1 MIICV
6 KKSVPSRRK
15 TTCMIEQKEI
25 FDRTE
30 RLVGEETMSRIQ
42 EQRVIIFGIGG
53 VGSWC
58 AEGLIRSGIQH
69 LTIVDSDCVC
79 ASNINRQAMATT
91 TTIDK
96 VKVEVLKEKLL
107 VINPQADIKSI
118 RAIYSSE
125 TKDSFHLEDYD
136 FVIDAIDSLAHKAE
150 LILHATS
157 NLPSRV
163 KFFSSMGAA
172 LKMDPTQIRTDEFW
186 NVKGCPL
193 ARALRQ
199 RFKREHRFPKRK
211 FHVVYS
217 PELLPNKGTVTAQ
230 ATDTWTAQKAQVNG
244 SVVHITAIFGFTLAG
259 MVLQECL

>member
-1 MIICV
+1 MYH
-6 KKSVPSRRK
+6 
-15 TTCMIEQKEI
+15 QKDI
-25 FDRTE
+25 FNRTE
-30 RLVGEETMSRIQ
+30 RLVGKDSMRRIQ

-58 AEGLIRSGIQH
+58 AEGLIRSGVQH

-79 ASNINRQAMATT
+79 VSNINRQAMATT
-91 TTIDK
+91 STIGK
-96 VKVEVLKEKLL
+96 VKVESLKEKLL
-107 VINPQADIKSI
+107 VINPQAEII
-118 RAIYSSE
+118 PIQAIYSAE
-125 TKDSFHLEDYD
+125 TQESFHLENYD

-150 LILHATS
+150 LILHATTD
-157 NLPSRV
+157 LPSRV

-172 LKMDPTQIRTDEFW
+172 LKMDPTQIKTDEFW

-199 RFKREHRFPKRK
+199 RFKHDHKFPKRK
-211 FHVVYS
+211 FRVVYS
-217 PELLPNKGTVTAQ
+217 PELLPNKGEVTETVSGQ
-230 ATDTWTAQKAQVNG
+230 GITDTWTAQKAQVNG